1 MTPPSPPR
9 PGVWNWNGEAM
20 SSSPLGRRLW
30 ERATRT
36 SPPRSVQGSVTMRP
50 CCTAEAER
58 HPCSQNLAQRGRD
71 AESDRK
77 SEAWATVNGITV
89 G

>member
-1 MTPPSPPR
+1 VELER
-9 PGVWNWNGEAM
+9 GGDVLIAVGKEA
-20 SSSPLGRRLW
+20 LGKGD
-30 ERATRT
+30 EDVA
-36 SPPRSVQGSVTMRP
+36 

-77 SEAWATVNGITV
+77 SDSWATVNGITV